1 VGPSRWSKASKCPP
15 TGVLC
20 DGDSQGHHVTPS
32 RNGEDWAPPPSLE
45 VVLSSLVD
53 SSRMASNDDD
63 PLQTTPAK
71 TAPRPF
77 PFGERLR
84 LPEWSVMNSKVP

>member
-1 VGPSRWSKASKCPP
+1 MGTVK
-15 TGVLC
+15 
-20 DGDSQGHHVTPS
+20 VTTLHP
-32 RNGEDWAPPPSLE
+32 REMGKIGLPPPSLE